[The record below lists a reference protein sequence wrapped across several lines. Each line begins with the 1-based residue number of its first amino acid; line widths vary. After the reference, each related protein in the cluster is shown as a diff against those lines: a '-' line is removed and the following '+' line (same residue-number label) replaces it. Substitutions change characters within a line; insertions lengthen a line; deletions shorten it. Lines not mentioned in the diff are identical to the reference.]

1 MIQYKYNEEEYAKQI
16 EKNGFLTKYHMYE
29 LTILVK
35 YWKSQ
40 GIKPKQRKE
49 MIYEFCEKHI
59 ENFNKVKYFR
69 KINTV
74 LRNGSKK
81 DNPLIIVKEIPITD
95 REIEYI
101 NGLNIDYNYKK
112 VLFTL
117 LVNNKIKKEVC
128 RIRYGDVLKFNYVG
142 GKQKYFNEIFEMSK
156 IPNTYKINNIINYLS
171 NNGYI
176 DIRTKGK
183 INLLFVE
190 SIESSNKV
198 VFNITTFDNIGYYF
212 DWYNGDEKIIR
223 CENCGK
229 LIKQTSNRK
238 KYCSSCWK
246 DKDAEL
252 NKQRCKRYYHKKK
265 QISHGLENPA
275 NLHE

>member
-1 MIQYKYNEEEYAKQI
+1 LIQYKYNEEEYAKQI

-49 MIYEFCEKHI
+49 MAYKFCEKYI

-81 DNPLIIVKEIPITD
+81 NNPLIIIKEIPITD
-95 REIEYI
+95 AEIEYI
-101 NGLNIDYNYKK
+101 NNLDIDYNYKK

-128 RIRYGDVLKFNYVG
+128 KIRYGDVLKFNYVG
-142 GKQKYFNEIFEMSK
+142 GKQKYFNDIFEMSK
-156 IPNTYKINNIINYLS
+156 IPNTYKINNIMNYLS

-190 SIESSNKV
+190 SIESSNKI

-212 DWYNGDEKIIR
+212 DWYNEDEKIIR
-223 CENCGK
+223 CEDCGK
-229 LIKQTSNRK
+229 LIKQTSNRR

-246 DKDAEL
+246 EYRRKYKTE
-252 NKQRCKRYYHKKK
+252 KQRIYRKRNTVD
-265 QISHGLENPA
+265 S
-275 NLHE
+275 